1 MNDLGIFVQFRSYLN
16 YHLPADDL
24 TVVFIGYQEIRSA
37 RLIHERV
44 QVPDTQGR
52 NSTQFRRYVELELAG
67 NLDALSR
74 ALDAEL
80 GEKAPTE
87 KRWYG
92 SSSTLYQEHPVHME
106 PPPFLRLRWQVF
118 PGTHRFLDA
127 LRPYT
132 TIADEVWIKQD
143 YANLQGI
150 SREEQQKRLR
160 ELDQRGDT
168 ITAIYMA
175 RRLYGCGLQ
184 EAQQMVEEL
193 RDKSFAQI

>member
-1 MNDLGIFVQFRSYLN
+1 M
-16 YHLPADDL
+16 
-24 TVVFIGYQEIRSA
+24 
-37 RLIHERV
+37 
-44 QVPDTQGR
+44 
-52 NSTQFRRYVELELAG
+52 
-67 NLDALSR
+67 
-74 ALDAEL
+74 
-80 GEKAPTE
+80 
-87 KRWYG
+87 
-92 SSSTLYQEHPVHME
+92 HME